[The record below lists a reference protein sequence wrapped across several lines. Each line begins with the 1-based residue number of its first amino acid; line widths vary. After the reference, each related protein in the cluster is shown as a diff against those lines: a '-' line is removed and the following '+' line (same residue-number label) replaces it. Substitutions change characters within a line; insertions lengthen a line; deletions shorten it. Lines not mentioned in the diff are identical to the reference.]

1 MKSEIKPRLL
11 SVKVAAGE
19 LGLSVWTLR
28 AWAYSGRIGSHK
40 VGNRL
45 MIAPE
50 EIDRIISESERPRLQ
65 DARK

>member
-1 MKSEIKPRLL
+1 MKSEVKPRLM
-11 SVKVAAGE
+11 SVRTAAEE

-45 MIAPE
+45 MIAP
-50 EIDRIISESERPRLQ
+50 RA
-65 DARK
+65 DAYKF